1 MVFRFVI
8 ISGDIT
14 KYLVANKGK
23 SQDSFELKSNVD
35 NSLLF

>member
-1 MVFRFVI
+1 MVLGFVI

-14 KYLVANKGK
+14 KYIVANKGK

-35 NSLLF
+35 DSLLF